1 MTIAM
6 GAGAVFGALFV
17 ANKAYARGSLL
28 FATGMAFGVSML
40 VASFAP
46 SLGLFIAL
54 LLVVGAGQIS
64 FLATCNSLLQ
74 LRSDPVMRGRV
85 MAVYTITLL
94 GTTPIGGPLVG
105 WVSEAFG
112 PRWGFALGGIATI
125 VGVLAFGTAFVRA
138 RRRDER
144 AEVTVVPDELVL
156 GIDG

>member
-1 MTIAM
+1 
-6 GAGAVFGALFV
+6 
-17 ANKAYARGSLL
+17 
-28 FATGMAFGVSML
+28 MAFGVSML

-94 GTTPIGGPLVG
+94 GSTPIGGPLVG
-105 WVSEAFG
+105 WVSEVFG

-156 GIDG
+156 GIDGESIPASIR